1 VTTRDTDW
9 DGVRLHVVT
18 GKGGTGKT
26 TVAGALALALA
37 AEGRNV
43 LLMEVEGRQGIAQL
57 FDVPPLPYAERRIAV
72 GPGTDSKPGGDVY
85 ALVADPESALVEY
98 LEMFYNLRHAG
109 TALAKLGVMD
119 FATTIAPGLRDV
131 LLTGKAAEAVR
142 RRDNKR
148 GRSYD
153 AVVLDAPPTGRIGR
167 FLNVTSEVSDL
178 AKMGPIRG
186 HADTVQKVI
195 ASPQTVVHFV
205 TVLEEMPVQ
214 ETLDGIAELSTLGGI
229 RAGGIIVNM
238 TRPLA
243 LPAGQL
249 QAAADGGLDLPS
261 LAVGLKAAGL
271 DDTAGLAAA
280 LASELSEQARTAL
293 GQAVQ
298 QQRLD
303 QAGRPCYLL
312 PWVSGGMDLAG
323 LYRLAGALREQRAA

>member
-1 VTTRDTDW
+1 
-9 DGVRLHVVT
+9 
-18 GKGGTGKT
+18 
-26 TVAGALALALA
+26 
-37 AEGRNV
+37 
-43 LLMEVEGRQGIAQL
+43 
-57 FDVPPLPYAERRIAV
+57 
-72 GPGTDSKPGGDVY
+72 
-85 ALVADPESALVEY
+85 
-98 LEMFYNLRHAG
+98 
-109 TALAKLGVMD
+109 
-119 FATTIAPGLRDV
+119 
-131 LLTGKAAEAVR
+131 
-142 RRDNKR
+142 
-148 GRSYD
+148 
-153 AVVLDAPPTGRIGR
+153 
-167 FLNVTSEVSDL
+167 
-178 AKMGPIRG
+178 
-186 HADTVQKVI
+186 
-195 ASPQTVVHFV
+195 
-205 TVLEEMPVQ
+205 VLEEMPVQ